1 MFNSG
6 IRNRRAKDNE
16 GIINPQNKFIQSV
29 SPLPS
34 ISSYS
39 ISGFDDTALD
49 PAGGQTI
56 IVNGQII
63 SESYHQPQYY
73 NYLQTTLAYKREFP
87 TASDAIVGGIS
98 IPKSLYGDN
107 INPNT
112 FILTAESGSVI
123 DDGEGNL
130 ICNNKIIGNININSI
145 KFICEVKLSL
155 DNITLLV
162 MKLFE

>member
-56 IVNGQII
+56 IVNGTGFATGMSAMLGGTQIGAV
-63 SESYHQPQYY
+63 S
-73 NYLQTTLAYKREFP
+73 
-87 TASDAIVGGIS
+87 IVNS
-98 IPKSLYGDN
+98 SQLTFTSPAKSAGTYSLVIYSS
-107 INPNT
+107 
-112 FILTAESGSVI
+112 SG
-123 DDGEGNL
+123 
-130 ICNNKIIGNININSI
+130 KIGRAH
-145 KFICEVKLSL
+145 V
-155 DNITLLV
+155 
-162 MKLFE
+162 